1 MLKPVKR
8 NAKGQQIPTL
18 MSRYSTPDDD
28 NILRKP
34 TPNVQ
39 NLASSGTTT
48 SNKRK
53 FKPPVVRLGW
63 GQFSDD
69 DDDYGAIPANTKVTF
84 VEENQTKAGPR
95 EVWTQRR
102 QDTPFQTA
110 GVSSDEDEEEEIKRC
125 TSPIKRQCYFFV
137 IRNSG

>member
-1 MLKPVKR
+1 M
-8 NAKGQQIPTL
+8 
-18 MSRYSTPDDD
+18 
-28 NILRKP
+28 
-34 TPNVQ
+34 Q
-39 NLASSGTTT
+39 NLASSGTTA

-63 GQFSDD
+63 RQFSDD
-69 DDDYGAIPANTKVTF
+69 DDDYGAKAANTKVTF
-84 VEENQTKAGPR
+84 VEELQGNAGPR

-110 GVSSDEDEEEEIKRC
+110 GVSSDEDEEEEIERC